1 MSDNQ
6 KLNGVI
12 PVHKDP
18 GMTSHDVVAR
28 LRRILKTKQVG
39 HTGTL
44 DPEVSG
50 VLPICVGQATR
61 ISEYI
66 MEMPKEYRGQMVLGI
81 ATTTEDFTGETIET
95 KQVEKL
101 SVADVQNGI
110 HSFIGEI
117 EQIPPMYSSVKIQG
131 KRLYELARE
140 GKVIERKPRKVTIY
154 DLKLINVDLDK
165 TNPTID
171 FQVTCS
177 KGTYVRTLCVDIGK
191 KLGYPAH
198 MSKLIRT
205 SSGAFKIDQSYTISE
220 IETLMETN
228 QIQTVVTPMAE
239 ALPYLEKIQLTNDE
253 IHNKIYNGQR
263 ISLDSPAKKSGLVKI
278 VDNEGNLAAL
288 YEKSNNSIMLKP
300 KKVFKPAEE

>member
-220 IETLMETN
+220 IETASLSTIFICN
-228 QIQTVVTPMAE
+228 VS
-239 ALPYLEKIQLTNDE
+239 LPPL
-253 IHNKIYNGQR
+253 NGLRVIPQ
-263 ISLDSPAKKSGLVKI
+263 SLPFRERTDLG
-278 VDNEGNLAAL
+278 
-288 YEKSNNSIMLKP
+288 
-300 KKVFKPAEE
+300 